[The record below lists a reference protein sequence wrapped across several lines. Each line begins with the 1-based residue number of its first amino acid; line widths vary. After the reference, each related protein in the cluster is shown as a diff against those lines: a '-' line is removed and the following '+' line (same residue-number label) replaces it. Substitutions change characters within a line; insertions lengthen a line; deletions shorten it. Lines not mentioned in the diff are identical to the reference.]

1 MTLAERLSLI
11 RAGYKAAEIRE
22 MEKEGTEQHE
32 PQPMESP
39 DGMEQQQSTAAG
51 TEGTDAPQEPET
63 PKEPGEIPVD
73 PRDDEIRHLKEQI
86 AQIQRQNINANTK
99 QPYGDDDYI
108 RDVFA
113 RRA

>member
-1 MTLAERLSLI
+1 MTLSERLSLI

-32 PQPMESP
+32 PQPMESR

-51 TEGTDAPQEPET
+51 AEGENSPPEPEAQ
-63 PKEPGEIPVD
+63 EQGEIPDD
-73 PRDDEIRHLKEQI
+73 PRDAEIRQLKEQLAA
-86 AQIQRQNINANTK
+86 AQRNNINSTSGK
-99 QPYGDDDYI
+99 PYGDDEYI